1 MDKHIKDRTLE
12 NLDFI
17 KSVLMVS
24 VVLCHSA
31 MFWGGG
37 WFTTGVSPAVNDY
50 VRGLSKWI
58 QSFSVECFTL
68 VSGYIFYYIRYEI
81 FGYDNFLNFIKKKAL
96 RLLLPYLS
104 VAMLWCI
111 PIDLWFH
118 FDVNTEF
125 HKFVLGESPAQLWFL
140 LMLFWVFFFA
150 YYITKL
156 NGAFQLLI
164 VVSMFAIGA
173 VAGAFMPNYFQITTA
188 FIYILFFWTGCMIR
202 KKNVLTEDSKIL
214 MGGVIF
220 LTINVALLFISNRLQ
235 GDTLSQ
241 KGVRFLLFEMS
252 QYAGCLMAFCLLLWV
267 SRKFN
272 CANRFEWMSPLSFPI
287 YLIHQQII
295 YIVLWCLT
303 STINPYLGTLVN
315 FVIAVTM
322 SSIFCQFLLRYK
334 YTSLLLTGAYSVKKK

>member
-1 MDKHIKDRTLE
+1 MCFLMCQLEDWRKSDYWGNKKRDIVMDKHIKDRTLE

-214 MGGVIF
+214 MGGGDFFDNQCCAIVYFKSAARGHVITEGSTLPF
-220 LTINVALLFISNRLQ
+220 IRDVAICRMLD
-235 GDTLSQ
+235 GVLS
-241 KGVRFLLFEMS
+241 
-252 QYAGCLMAFCLLLWV
+252 A
-267 SRKFN
+267 
-272 CANRFEWMSPLSFPI
+272 PLGQPQVQ
-287 YLIHQQII
+287 L
-295 YIVLWCLT
+295 C
-303 STINPYLGTLVN
+303 
-315 FVIAVTM
+315 
-322 SSIFCQFLLRYK
+322 K
-334 YTSLLLTGAYSVKKK
+334 